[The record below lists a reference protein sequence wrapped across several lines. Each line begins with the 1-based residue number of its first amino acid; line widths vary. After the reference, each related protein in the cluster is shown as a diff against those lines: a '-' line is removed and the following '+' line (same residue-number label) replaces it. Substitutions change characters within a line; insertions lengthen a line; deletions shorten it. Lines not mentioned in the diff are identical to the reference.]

1 MMGRANFVLW
11 LSIIWLAVVSGRFS
25 SLCLRSSRWQFALR
39 AMLSC
44 KQIRA
49 GLRPK
54 LSVVH
59 KLPKNDSAKK
69 FSSVPLYVI
78 LWRVLCNHGFRSGR
92 VPAQVT
98 LSPSITRRERHQCVV
113 SDLR

>member
-1 MMGRANFVLW
+1 
-11 LSIIWLAVVSGRFS
+11 
-25 SLCLRSSRWQFALR
+25 
-39 AMLSC
+39 MLSC

-78 LWRVLCNHGFRSGR
+78 LGACYVITVFVVGVCLLKLLYRL
-92 VPAQVT
+92 
-98 LSPSITRRERHQCVV
+98 LSQEGNASVRCK
-113 SDLR
+113 